1 MLNNYY
7 LISYLVSSNYSI
19 ILNLLTR
26 LYSLSTT
33 SYSIIIKIY
42 LILLLKGLTNLNV
55 SKVIIVL
62 INILISR
69 YYNRRSNYISIRETS
84 R

>member
-26 LYSLSTT
+26 LYSLPTT
-33 SYSIIIKIY
+33 SYSIIIKIC
-42 LILLLKGLTNLNV
+42 LILLLKGLTNLNI

-69 YYNRRSNYISIRETS
+69 YYNRRSNYIRGTS